1 MIIRIL
7 IVAALQIAALAAMV
21 ADRMWL
27 LSSGREVTMAVRPV
41 DPSDPFRGEYVILTY
56 DISRIQVWEV
66 ESDGEMRLGESV
78 FVTMKPTGQPN
89 GWSVTRVAHQKSD
102 SVEDGSIVIKGRVT
116 QNFREWSTSTE
127 AWEREGQ
134 PDFYPP
140 LSEKPKHLCPGGCPI
155 LTVDYGIE
163 SFFMQQGTARP
174 IEEQR
179 NDGSLSAK
187 VAIDDSGRAGLKALL
202 VDGQTLSESTL
213 F

>member
-7 IVAALQIAALAAMV
+7 IAVALQIAALVAMV

-27 LSSGREVTMAVRPV
+27 LSSGREVTLAVRPV

-56 DISRIQVWEV
+56 DISQINVWEV
-66 ESDGEMRLGESV
+66 ESDGPMRVGESV
-78 FVTMKPTGQPN
+78 HVTMKRSGQPN
-89 GWSVTRVAHQKSD
+89 GWTVTQVRHQKGD
-102 SVEDGSIVIKGRVT
+102 VANDGSVIIKGRVT
-116 QNFREWSTSTE
+116 NSFNQWNTSTE

-140 LSEKPKHLCPGGCPI
+140 LSEKPKHLCPGGCPV
-155 LTVDYGIE
+155 LNVEYGIE